1 MTDDSAKQINMY
13 FFQLVASLQAAAWQ
27 QMGKIAS
34 PITGEI
40 ERNLEQ
46 AKVSIDML
54 DMLSEKTKGNLS
66 DEENQ
71 LITRALYDLKMN
83 YVDET
88 SKPDDKKAD
97 DSPGQENQSPSGDPA
112 DKASDNTDDQQSE
125 DDKKEDS

>member
-34 PITGEI
+34 PISGEI

-66 DEENQ
+66 EEENQ
-71 LITRALYDLKMN
+71 LLTRALYDLKMN

-88 SKPDDKKAD
+88 SKPEDKKDTVSSEQDTQSESDKTDKEDKKAD
-97 DSPGQENQSPSGDPA
+97 ENIQPD
-112 DKASDNTDDQQSE
+112 DN
-125 DDKKEDS
+125 KKE